1 MVTVGQASTA
11 LAYTGPQSVS
21 AGASLGPAA
30 ALSSSAS
37 ACQAGQPVSFT
48 LGTNPATGAAG
59 TYPLESATTNSSGA
73 AAGAPVSTSG
83 WQAGAYTITASYAG
97 TGNCGAS
104 TVTEPLVVTTAG
116 LAAAGAGSY
125 PVTGAGTAGFGFIV
139 AKIPH
144 TSSYLG
150 AISLVRNGSAS
161 GSLAALFWALS
172 RTPMMAST
180 AQLMWF
186 NSAPNRTSSSYCA
199 VRSAPVNFARGSS
212 ATVNCVV

>member
-1 MVTVGQASTA
+1 MAAAQACSTTATSASPAGGYPSSCTGAADPDYAISYVSGAVTVVQASTA

-104 TVTEPLVVTTAG
+104 TVTEPLAVTTPGWPRRARAATRSPAPAPSASASSSPRSRIPAG
-116 LAAAGAGSY
+116 TWAASAWSAPAAGG
-125 PVTGAGTAGFGFIV
+125 
-139 AKIPH
+139 
-144 TSSYLG
+144 
-150 AISLVRNGSAS
+150 
-161 GSLAALFWALS
+161 
-172 RTPMMAST
+172 
-180 AQLMWF
+180 
-186 NSAPNRTSSSYCA
+186 
-199 VRSAPVNFARGSS
+199 
-212 ATVNCVV
+212 